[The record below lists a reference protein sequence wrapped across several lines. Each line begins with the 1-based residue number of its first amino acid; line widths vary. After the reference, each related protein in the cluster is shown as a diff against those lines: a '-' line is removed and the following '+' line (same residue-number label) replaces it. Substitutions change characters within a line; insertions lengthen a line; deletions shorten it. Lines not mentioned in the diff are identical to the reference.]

1 MVKRLTL
8 MTPERWGFGLLRLA
22 LLLCVFL
29 ATAGN
34 AYADDDIKKFDSSEA
49 ARVLWSTF
57 LAIEQANDT
66 LNYSVFRE
74 IAAPEFQ
81 RKNTTE
87 DIAELFYG
95 LRKSGVDLSRA
106 LLLQPEYEIAPQIGA
121 TGLLRMRGK
130 FAMPPEVVNFDL
142 LYQMI
147 YGEWRLLGV
156 AVVTGMEEAK
166 IEKRRFWFRK

>member
-1 MVKRLTL
+1 MVRRLTT
-8 MTPERWGFGLLRLA
+8 MAPDFRGFVLLRSMFLV
-22 LLLCVFL
+22 CVFY
-29 ATAGN
+29 AISWN
-34 AYADDDIKKFDSSEA
+34 AHADDNVKKFEVGEA

-57 LAIEQANDT
+57 LAIEQGNDT

-87 DIAELFYG
+87 DIAELFLG

-130 FAMPPEVVNFDL
+130 FALPPEVVNFDL

-156 AVVTGMEEAK
+156 AVVTGMENAT
-166 IEKRRFWFRK
+166 IEKRRFWFRR